1 MNKTLKGSLGRTQQ
15 ALVVLTAY
23 SVLIIAPAAA
33 ADYSAP
39 SLPFKG
45 FACCTLHYEK
55 DWISDG
61 NYSVLPSIPAGT
73 PITVLKY
80 GRHKAYAEI
89 NGQKMR
95 LGHDYG
101 REQET
106 LDQWVHKIVVDVDP
120 TAKISG
126 YSPDVQAAIRQGR
139 VMTGMTREQAVIAV
153 GYPLTSETP
162 SLDSPIWRH
171 WVSSFEEYQLLWG
184 PDGLIREI
192 SAVDS
197 VKNAIVYQPA
207 R

>member
-1 MNKTLKGSLGRTQQ
+1 MNASQNLTLGRSLL
-15 ALVVLTAY
+15 ALLAWAAFSALRV
-23 SVLIIAPAAA
+23 APAAA
-33 ADYSAP
+33 ADQSAP

-61 NYSVLPSIPAGT
+61 NYAVLPSIPAGT

-101 REQET
+101 REQES
-106 LDQWVHKIVVDVDP
+106 LDQWVHRIVVDVDP
-120 TAKISG
+120 TAKIAG
-126 YSPDVQAAIRQGR
+126 YAPDVQAAIRQGR

-162 SLDSPIWRH
+162 TLDSPIWRH
-171 WVSSFEEYQLLWG
+171 WVSSFEEYQLHWG
-184 PDGLIREI
+184 PDGLINEI

-197 VKNAIVYQPA
+197 VKSAIVYQPGT
-207 R
+207 